1 MSAHFSSDRIMVSRT
16 AEFMAFFRALE
27 TLRPPGERLFEDGFA
42 ARCLGPALRSVLAAA
57 RVPALRRA
65 VVRLVDAGW
74 PGARSSG
81 VARTRWIDDA
91 LRASLA
97 GGCRQVVVL
106 GAGFDARAW
115 RLPELRAVP
124 VFELDRA
131 ATQAA
136 KRERL
141 GAPPANVRFV
151 AGDLGAP
158 YAGGRLRAAGFD
170 PAVPT
175 FFLFEGVT
183 NYLDAASVDATLRFV
198 AASAAPGSALVF
210 TYVHRGVLDGSVAF
224 AGTERLHRTL
234 ARSGESWTFGLD
246 PAALAGWLA
255 ERGLALVSDC
265 GAREM
270 RERVCGAPGSGYEFY
285 RTALA
290 RPLAGGPAC
299 RR

>member
-1 MSAHFSSDRIMVSRT
+1 MVSRT
-16 AEFMAFFRALE
+16 AEFMALFRALE
-27 TLRPPGERLFEDGFA
+27 TLRPPGERLFEDRFA
-42 ARCLGPALRSVLAAA
+42 ARCLGPGLRSVLAAA

-65 VVRLVDAGW
+65 IVRIVDAGW

-91 LRASLA
+91 LRAALTD
-97 GGCRQVVVL
+97 GCRQVVVL

-124 VFELDRA
+124 TFELDRA
-131 ATQAA
+131 ATQDA

-141 GAPPANVRFV
+141 GALPANVRFV
-151 AGDLGAP
+151 ASDLGAP
-158 YAGGRLRAAGFD
+158 DAGKLLREAGFD
-170 PAVPT
+170 PALPT
-175 FFLFEGVT
+175 FFLFEGVS

-224 AGTERLHRTL
+224 AGTERLRRTL

-246 PAALAGWLA
+246 PAALSGWLR

-265 GAREM
+265 GAREV
-270 RERVCGAPGSGYEFY
+270 RERVWGTPGTGYEFY

-290 RPLAGGPAC
+290 RPLAAEPAC